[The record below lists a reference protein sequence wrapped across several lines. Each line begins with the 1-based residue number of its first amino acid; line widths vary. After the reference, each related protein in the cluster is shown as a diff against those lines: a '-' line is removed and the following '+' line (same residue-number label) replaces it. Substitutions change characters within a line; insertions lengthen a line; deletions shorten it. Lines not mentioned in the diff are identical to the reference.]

1 MEPFEKYQFF
11 EGKRELPDKVYL
23 LVPARR
29 KLKVC
34 IYLVSAPKNK

>member
-1 MEPFEKYQFF
+1 MEPFEKHQFF
-11 EGKRELPDKVYL
+11 EGKKDPSDKVYL

-34 IYLVSAPKNK
+34 IYLVSAPKK